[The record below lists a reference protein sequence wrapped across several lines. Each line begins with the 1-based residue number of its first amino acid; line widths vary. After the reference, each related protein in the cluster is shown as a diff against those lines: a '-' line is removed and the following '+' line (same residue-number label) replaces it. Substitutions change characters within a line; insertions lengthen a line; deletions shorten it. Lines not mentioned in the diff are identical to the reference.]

1 MHYSIITKGKH
12 VRYFREHYRLGTSRF
27 LSLNQPIRESSLTYV
42 GRGTCTKLTLTESKV
57 HRASERKQK
66 AQTSAIGYQLENKIT
81 MLLGKENIQLLVV
94 CSISANRTNFIMF
107 TIFVFTIVSTMFM
120 IFPPPP
126 PPALCNSILNIY
138 RASHN
143 QFHYVH
149 FINNNI
155 ITLRCQ
161 SKRMHK
167 S

>member
-107 TIFVFTIVSTMFM
+107 TIF
-120 IFPPPP
+120 PPPS
-126 PPALCNSILNIY
+126 LCNSILNIY

-143 QFHYVH
+143 R
-149 FINNNI
+149 FIMYISLI
-155 ITLRCQ
+155 II
-161 SKRMHK
+161 
-167 S
+167 

>member
-107 TIFVFTIVSTMFM
+107 TIF
-120 IFPPPP
+120 PPPP

>member
-107 TIFVFTIVSTMFM
+107 TIFL
-120 IFPPPP
+120 PPS
-126 PPALCNSILNIY
+126 LCNSILNIY

>member
-107 TIFVFTIVSTMFM
+107 TIF
-120 IFPPPP
+120 PPPP

-143 QFHYVH
+143 R
-149 FINNNI
+149 FIMYISLI
-155 ITLRCQ
+155 II
-161 SKRMHK
+161 
-167 S
+167 

>member
-107 TIFVFTIVSTMFM
+107 TIFPS
-120 IFPPPP
+120 PP